1 MATKR
6 LTLADLR
13 KAGTITSSE
22 IVAAVDAYVHNPA
35 AGPYRFASGHSL
47 DIAAAVA
54 MSEEFARMVAR
65 PGPKEK
71 VFRTAVTTA
80 AMSAR
85 LSPPHL

>member
-1 MATKR
+1 MATER

-54 MSEEFARMVAR
+54 TSEEFAKMVAR
-65 PGPKEK
+65 PGPREK
-71 VFRTAVTTA
+71 VFRTAVATA

-85 LSPPHL
+85 LSPSC